1 MDNKLSIRVNVADRY
16 YPLKVERENE
26 ERIRKAARMINEK
39 VLQYK
44 QRYTD
49 KDVQDFLA
57 MAALQ
62 YVIKL
67 TEEEE
72 KLEDDYLPDAIKEL
86 IQKIE
91 TDRDFAP
98 KESPLCDWCDYQ
110 GLCPKRKHLIRVGNL
125 PLNEYLNEEGV
136 TLVNH
141 YVELKE
147 KKRISS
153 LKILFFSFNST

>member
-1 MDNKLSIRVNVADRY
+1 MDDKLSIKVNVADRY
-16 YPLKVERENE
+16 YPLKVEREND

-72 KLEDDYLPDAIKEL
+72 KLENDYIPDAINEL
-86 IQKIE
+86 IQKIDSVLDE
-91 TDRDFAP
+91 
-98 KESPLCDWCDYQ
+98 KE
-110 GLCPKRKHLIRVGNL
+110 
-125 PLNEYLNEEGV
+125 
-136 TLVNH
+136 
-141 YVELKE
+141 
-147 KKRISS
+147 
-153 LKILFFSFNST
+153 

>member
-1 MDNKLSIRVNVADRY
+1 MDNKLSIRINIADRY

-26 ERIRKAARMINEK
+26 EKIRKAARMINEK

-72 KLEDDYLPDAIKEL
+72 KLENDYLPDTIKEL
-86 IQKIE
+86 IKKIDSVLE
-91 TDRDFAP
+91 T
-98 KESPLCDWCDYQ
+98 KE
-110 GLCPKRKHLIRVGNL
+110 
-125 PLNEYLNEEGV
+125 
-136 TLVNH
+136 
-141 YVELKE
+141 
-147 KKRISS
+147 
-153 LKILFFSFNST
+153 

>member
-1 MDNKLSIRVNVADRY
+1 MDDKFSIRVNVADRY

-26 ERIRKAARMINEK
+26 EKIRKAARMINEK

-67 TEEEE
+67 TEQEE
-72 KLEDDYLPDAIKEL
+72 KLENDYLPDALKEL
-86 IQKIE
+86 VQKI
-91 TDRDFAP
+91 DSVLDS
-98 KESPLCDWCDYQ
+98 KE
-110 GLCPKRKHLIRVGNL
+110 
-125 PLNEYLNEEGV
+125 
-136 TLVNH
+136 
-141 YVELKE
+141 
-147 KKRISS
+147 
-153 LKILFFSFNST
+153 

>member
-1 MDNKLSIRVNVADRY
+1 MDDKLSIRVNVADRY
-16 YPLKVERENE
+16 YPLKVDRENE

-72 KLEDDYLPDAIKEL
+72 KIENDYLPDALDEL
-86 IQKIE
+86 IQKIDSVLE
-91 TDRDFAP
+91 T
-98 KESPLCDWCDYQ
+98 KE
-110 GLCPKRKHLIRVGNL
+110 
-125 PLNEYLNEEGV
+125 
-136 TLVNH
+136 
-141 YVELKE
+141 
-147 KKRISS
+147 
-153 LKILFFSFNST
+153 

>member
-1 MDNKLSIRVNVADRY
+1 MDDKLSIRVNVADRY

-26 ERIRKAARMINEK
+26 EKIRKAARMINEK

-72 KLEDDYLPDAIKEL
+72 KLESDFIPDALKEL
-86 IQKIE
+86 IKKI
-91 TDRDFAP
+91 D
-98 KESPLCDWCDYQ
+98 SVL
-110 GLCPKRKHLIRVGNL
+110 
-125 PLNEYLNEEGV
+125 
-136 TLVNH
+136 
-141 YVELKE
+141 E
-147 KKRISS
+147 KKE
-153 LKILFFSFNST
+153 

>member
-1 MDNKLSIRVNVADRY
+1 
-16 YPLKVERENE
+16 LKVDRENE
-26 ERIRKAARMINEK
+26 EKIRKAARMINEK

-72 KLEDDYLPDAIKEL
+72 KLENDYLPDALKEL
-86 IQKIE
+86 IQKI
-91 TDRDFAP
+91 DSVLDS
-98 KESPLCDWCDYQ
+98 KE
-110 GLCPKRKHLIRVGNL
+110 
-125 PLNEYLNEEGV
+125 
-136 TLVNH
+136 
-141 YVELKE
+141 
-147 KKRISS
+147 
-153 LKILFFSFNST
+153 

>member
-1 MDNKLSIRVNVADRY
+1 MDDKFSIRVNVADRY

-26 ERIRKAARMINEK
+26 EKIRKAARMINEK

-72 KLEDDYLPDAIKEL
+72 KLDKDWLPAALKEL
-86 IQKIE
+86 IQKI
-91 TDRDFAP
+91 DSVLDI
-98 KESPLCDWCDYQ
+98 KE
-110 GLCPKRKHLIRVGNL
+110 
-125 PLNEYLNEEGV
+125 
-136 TLVNH
+136 
-141 YVELKE
+141 
-147 KKRISS
+147 
-153 LKILFFSFNST
+153 

>member
-1 MDNKLSIRVNVADRY
+1 MDDKLSIRVNVADRY

-26 ERIRKAARMINEK
+26 EKIRKAARMINEK

-72 KLEDDYLPDAIKEL
+72 RLVENDYIPDAIKEL
-86 IQKIE
+86 IQKIDSVLE
-91 TDRDFAP
+91 P
-98 KESPLCDWCDYQ
+98 KE
-110 GLCPKRKHLIRVGNL
+110 
-125 PLNEYLNEEGV
+125 
-136 TLVNH
+136 
-141 YVELKE
+141 
-147 KKRISS
+147 
-153 LKILFFSFNST
+153 